1 MYGLQP
7 FFDPFDEMRRMQRDL
22 DRLNLGLP
30 FQQRSFGGG
39 RPTFTGPPLETFGEE
54 TQPLWSPR
62 CDVRESDD
70 FLVVYAELPGLSP
83 QDIKL
88 ELEDDNFRIS
98 GERKPMTEAD
108 EGITWQT
115 MERRFGPFER
125 NIRVPRGV
133 NAQEAKASFENGILR
148 VQIQKPPRFGAIQ
161 IMEHEKVKGKEKLRE
176 HEEGKEGLGE
186 PTGEVHMEEQPL
198 GEKPTEETQPTR
210 ETPEVGKTGGIGEER
225 LREGEQPKQ
234 EGGFVEEPR
243 QGETPEGGTFEKS
256 GQKVSETKEETT
268 KFTTYLKDEATTE
281 RFDTQPTTG
290 ANV

>member
-22 DRLNLGLP
+22 DRLNLGSP

-54 TQPLWSPR
+54 TQPVWTPR
-62 CDVRESDD
+62 CDVRDSND
-70 FLVVYAELPGLSP
+70 FIVVYAELPGLSP

-88 ELEDDNFRIS
+88 ELEEDNFRIS
-98 GERKPMTEAD
+98 GERKPLTEAD

-133 NAQEAKASFENGILR
+133 NAQESKATFENGILR
-148 VQIQKPPRFGAIQ
+148 VQIPKPPRFGAIQ

-176 HEEGKEGLGE
+176 HEEGKERLGE
-186 PTGEVHMEEQPL
+186 PTREVPTGEQPL
-198 GEKPTEETQPTR
+198 REKPTEETQPR

-243 QGETPEGGTFEKS
+243 QGETREGGTFEKS
-256 GQKVSETKEETT
+256 GQKVASETKEETN
-268 KFTTYLKDEATTE
+268 KFTTQKAEETPTE